1 MTPNAPKTRRGG
13 VNSSEIYD
21 CGNPAGGYLKI
32 GVWKDFPSKNPG
44 VYKVVQKINFSNL
57 DVAVMAKLVDID
69 EMEPEAAADKW
80 LEDNANKWK
89 QWL

>member
-1 MTPNAPKTRRGG
+1 
-13 VNSSEIYD
+13 
-21 CGNPAGGYLKI
+21 
-32 GVWKDFPSKNPG
+32 
-44 VYKVVQKINFSNL
+44 
-57 DVAVMAKLVDID
+57 MAKLVDID